1 MSAMMGSTILFEL
14 EQVVR
19 IVYILN
25 RTENVDG
32 MLQQNWKAGVS
43 LPAIFVDIKYDTYL
57 YYGYDGQ
64 YIN

>member
-1 MSAMMGSTILFEL
+1 MMGSTILFEL

-32 MLQQNWKAGVS
+32 MLQQN
-43 LPAIFVDIKYDTYL
+43 
-57 YYGYDGQ
+57 
-64 YIN
+64 